1 MKKNTKISLRIFWCT
16 VIFALFLFLFL
27 VFAMRIKSS
36 NNNWSFFSCKLTGKE
51 TLFTQ
56 CDDRITAWELS
67 WNNLSF
73 YVPQGIASVY
83 IPFTSPN
90 INLSIDESANLS
102 YDYWIVYDNFWWKE
116 LQKVDGEIVIDI
128 SEDALEESLNNK
140 KNNNFWFSKDK
151 TGKKNIKID
160 TGRPFNTHEFIGYP
174 NIVKNTFLTKWKH
187 AKGVIM
193 MIMWK
198 AQKVSIQKIEIL

>member
-1 MKKNTKISLRIFWCT
+1 
-16 VIFALFLFLFL
+16 
-27 VFAMRIKSS
+27 MRIKSS

-73 YVPQGIASVY
+73 YAPQGIASVY

-116 LQKVDGEIVIDI
+116 LQKVDGEIVIDT

-140 KNNNFWFSKDK
+140 KNTNFWFSKDN

-160 TGRPFNTHEFIGYP
+160 AGRSFNTDEFIGYP
-174 NIVKNTFLTKWKH
+174 NLVKNTFLTKWKH